1 MEKNWAYHFFNDIIN
16 IKKFDPS
23 NIKTDEHSY
32 KSILIYYFAYV
43 KIKDYLKIYSVSPF
57 CLLFRYAN
65 GYFEEING
73 NKYLTLVPTDKSKE
87 KKKEKYEELGIKIK
101 YLLRSMTKKKK
112 MKNMKN
118 QIGFR

>member
-43 KIKDYLKIYSVSPF
+43 KIKDL
-57 CLLFRYAN
+57 
-65 GYFEEING
+65 
-73 NKYLTLVPTDKSKE
+73 
-87 KKKEKYEELGIKIK
+87 
-101 YLLRSMTKKKK
+101 
-112 MKNMKN
+112 
-118 QIGFR
+118 

>member
-87 KKKEKYEELGIKIK
+87 KKK
-101 YLLRSMTKKKK
+101 
-112 MKNMKN
+112 KNMKN
-118 QIGFR
+118 WGLKSNICLDQ